1 MLFWKQKMKNW
12 LINSFSIVFI
22 IISAILERKEREIE
36 PQFRLHTHFK
46 KLYKKQNNKLNN
58 IIIDIKTSIISFISI
73 ISSLLFYGIFFQ
85 TGRV

>member
-1 MLFWKQKMKNW
+1 MLFWKQKKENW

-22 IISAILERKEREIE
+22 ISAIFERKEREIE
-36 PQFRLHTHFK
+36 PKFRLHTHFK